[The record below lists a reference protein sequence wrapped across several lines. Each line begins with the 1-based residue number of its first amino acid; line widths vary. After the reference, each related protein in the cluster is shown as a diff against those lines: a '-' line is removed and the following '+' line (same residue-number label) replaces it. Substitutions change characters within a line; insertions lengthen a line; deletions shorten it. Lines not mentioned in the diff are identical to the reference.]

1 MTCVWQKKSTQ
12 GWFGRPHPDRKHTCV
27 QLQGFGRPRNTHVCP
42 RKNKLRVARKD
53 LGIKKYKGL
62 APTSCCCEH
71 THVCCRISKLRLH
84 PGIRGLQGLGRPGAA
99 GEKTPFVQGCTQ
111 GSKVVWGRP
120 TNCCC
125 EHTHVCMAESHVN
138 SRLAPRIK
146 KVQEFGRPTA
156 AASIHICV
164 SETVP
169 GCTQGSQ
176 VTRDWPTNCDMSSQG
191 CTQGPRVTSAWPTAC
206 CCEHTR
212 VCCKI
217 KSIQGC
223 TQGRHVTRVRPTRRC
238 CEPTHMRCRIF
249 LFNVARTGQKII
261 CRCEH
266 TYTHVCFR
274 TSQFKLAHQKQKVQ
288 GLGQSDAA
296 VSVHVRAAG

>member
-1 MTCVWQKKSTQ
+1 MSQ
-12 GWFGRPHPDRKHTCV
+12 
-27 QLQGFGRPRNTHVCP
+27 N
-42 RKNKLRVARKD
+42 KN
-53 LGIKKYKGL
+53 
-62 APTSCCCEH
+62 
-71 THVCCRISKLRLH
+71 
-84 PGIRGLQGLGRPGAA
+84 
-99 GEKTPFVQGCTQ
+99 PFIQGCTQ
-111 GSKVVWGRP
+111 GSTVVWGRP

-125 EHTHVCMAESHVN
+125 EHTHVCVAESHVNSRLAPRIKQVQECCCKHTHVCVAESHVN

-156 AASIHICV
+156 AASIHIYV

-176 VTRDWPTNCDMSSQG
+176 VTRDWPTNCENMSSQG
-191 CTQGPRVTSAWPTAC
+191 CTQGPRATSVWPTAR
-206 CCEHTR
+206 CCEHTH

-217 KSIQGC
+217 KSVQCC
-223 TQGRHVTRVRPTRRC
+223 TQGRHVTRVRPTRCC

-249 LFNVARTGQKII
+249 VFNVACKGQKII

-274 TSQFKLAHQKQKVQ
+274 TSQFKLAHQNQEVQ
-288 GLGQSDAA
+288 GLGQSGAA
-296 VSVHVRAAG
+296 VSTHVPAAG